1 MSKMEQGLIVKYQR
15 SGDTTNNLKF
25 EMDNGDTAVAAL
37 AGMGVDLNKT
47 LYIST
52 FGKKTD
58 LNRAESVQVFIPS
71 LAAFHDGLSGDI
83 TALKY
88 IERIMKS
95 GSPKAVQIEAI
106 KAVVKLYEGDK
117 DES

>member
-1 MSKMEQGLIVKYQR
+1 MEQGLIVKYQR
-15 SGDTTNNLKF
+15 SKDTTNNLKF
-25 EMDNGDTAVAAL
+25 EMEDGDTAVAAL
-37 AGMGVDLNKT
+37 AGMGININKN
-47 LYIST
+47 LYVTT

-58 LNRAESVQVFIPS
+58 LCKAESIQVFIPS
-71 LAAFHDGLSGDI
+71 LGTLHTGLVGDV

-88 IERIMKS
+88 IERIMES
-95 GSPKAVQIEAI
+95 DSTQAVQIEAI